1 MTTSSDEDEPEEKKR
16 KQTPQRDWHQ
26 QSDPDFDISEA
37 SIMDD
42 ELIGSSQAI
51 TIKAITTNT
60 GVYFRTR
67 SFKGHSDNYGQ

>member
-1 MTTSSDEDEPEEKKR
+1 MTTSSDEDEPEEKKS
-16 KQTPQRDWHQ
+16 KQTPQRDWDQ
-26 QSDPDFDISEA
+26 QSDPDFD
-37 SIMDD
+37 IMDD